1 MRLID
6 ADALGIGFAD
16 LNLFPKENRLY
27 AEGWNQVIKIL
38 QKAPTVD
45 AKRRNGEM
53 ANANAAPKGT
63 GAETHGFDFKRQFIL
78 SQAEHCV
85 CGKREQDYGSPED
98 NFGRIATMWAAYMR
112 GNCVSDGADICIAP
126 KDVAAMMALLK
137 IARIASGTAKTDNW
151 VDLAGYA
158 ACGGEL
164 EGIGN
169 D

>member
-1 MRLID
+1 MMGDFVERNAVLKLID
-6 ADALGIGFAD
+6 AMGFT
-16 LNLFPKENRLY
+16 
-27 AEGWNQVIKIL
+27 I
-38 QKAPTVD
+38 
-45 AKRRNGEM
+45 
-53 ANANAAPKGT
+53 NANEIRKRVRELPAAAVIPAGESAGT
-63 GAETHGFDFKRQFIL
+63 ALHGFDFKRQFIL

-98 NFGRIATMWAAYMR
+98 NFGRIAAMWAAYMR

-137 IARIASGTAKTDNW
+137 IARIASGNAKTDNW

-164 EGIGN
+164 EGIG
-169 D
+169 DD

>member
-1 MRLID
+1 MGDFVERNAVLELID
-6 ADALGIGFAD
+6 AMGFTINANVIRKRVMELPAADAI
-16 LNLFPKENRLY
+16 
-27 AEGWNQVIKIL
+27 
-38 QKAPTVD
+38 PT
-45 AKRRNGEM
+45 G
-53 ANANAAPKGT
+53 ANAGT
-63 GAETHGFDFKRQFIL
+63 ALHGFDFKRQFIL

-98 NFGRIATMWAAYMR
+98 NFGRIAVMWAAYMR

-137 IARIASGTAKTDNW
+137 IARIASGNAKADNW

-164 EGIGN
+164 EGIG
-169 D
+169 DEDQPVRL

>member
-1 MRLID
+1 MPVRCGMRRVWWNGRKKMRDYIERNAVLKLID
-6 ADALGIGFAD
+6 AMGVTIDANEIRKRVRELPAAD
-16 LNLFPKENRLY
+16 
-27 AEGWNQVIKIL
+27 AI
-38 QKAPTVD
+38 PT
-45 AKRRNGEM
+45 G
-53 ANANAAPKGT
+53 ANAGT
-63 GAETHGFDFKRQFIL
+63 ALHGFDFKRQFIL

-98 NFGRIATMWAAYMR
+98 NFGRIAAMWEAYMR

-137 IARIASGTAKTDNW
+137 IARIASGNAKTDNW

-164 EGIGN
+164 EGIG
-169 D
+169 DD

>member
-1 MRLID
+1 MPVRCGMRRVWWNGRKKMRDYIERNAVLKLID
-6 ADALGIGFAD
+6 AMGVTIDANEIRKRVRELPAAAVIPAGASAD
-16 LNLFPKENRLY
+16 TAL
-27 AEGWNQVIKIL
+27 
-38 QKAPTVD
+38 
-45 AKRRNGEM
+45 
-53 ANANAAPKGT
+53 
-63 GAETHGFDFKRQFIL
+63 HGYDFKRKFIL

-98 NFGRIATMWAAYMR
+98 NFGRIAAMWEAYMR

-137 IARIASGTAKTDNW
+137 IARIASGNSKTDNW

-164 EGIGN
+164 EGIG
-169 D
+169 DD